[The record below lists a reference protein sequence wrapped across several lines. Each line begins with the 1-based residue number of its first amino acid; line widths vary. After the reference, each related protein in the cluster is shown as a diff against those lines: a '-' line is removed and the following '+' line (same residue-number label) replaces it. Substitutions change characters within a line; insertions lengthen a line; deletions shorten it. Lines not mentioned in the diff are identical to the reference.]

1 VFNGLVLR
9 PTTTRVRVRE
19 LGGGGVPGGVLGEK
33 KGRLKSLSLV
43 ILVVAWLA
51 IAAAQRAIRA
61 RFEVAP
67 LKQWNVRREYL
78 RRLKSAFDRAGI
90 EVPFPQPIRRQPR
103 CPGS

>member
-1 VFNGLVLR
+1 MSAPQDLWKELSVHVPG
-9 PTTTRVRVRE
+9 
-19 LGGGGVPGGVLGEK
+19 LGGAATSGL
-33 KGRLKSLSLV
+33 RILV

-61 RFEVAP
+61 RFKVAP
-67 LKQWNVRREYL
+67 LGQWNVRREYL

-90 EVPFPQPIRRQPR
+90 EIPFPQLIRRQPQ

>member
-1 VFNGLVLR
+1 MSAPQDLWKELSVHVPG
-9 PTTTRVRVRE
+9 
-19 LGGGGVPGGVLGEK
+19 LGGAATSGLRILVI
-33 KGRLKSLSLV
+33 LV

-61 RFEVAP
+61 RFKVAP
-67 LKQWNVRREYL
+67 LGQWNVGREYL

-90 EVPFPQPIRRQPR
+90 EVPFPQLIRRQPW

>member
-1 VFNGLVLR
+1 MSAPQDLWKELSVHVPG
-9 PTTTRVRVRE
+9 
-19 LGGGGVPGGVLGEK
+19 LGGAATSGL
-33 KGRLKSLSLV
+33 RILV

-61 RFEVAP
+61 RFKVAA
-67 LKQWNVRREYL
+67 LGQWNVRREYL

-90 EVPFPQPIRRQPR
+90 EIPFPQLIRRQPR